1 MAGGRIT
8 GITIELN
15 ADANGFQK
23 SIKKIDGSLRQT
35 QASLKDVNK
44 LLRFNPGNTELLTQ
58 KQKYLKKAVDE
69 TREKLKDLRKA
80 AEKVTP
86 ESIGEEKYDA
96 LQREIV
102 ETESKLGNLEKKY
115 KNFGSVG
122 AQKIKAVG
130 DKMKALGDGMKD
142 VGGKLTK
149 YVTGPIAALGAGSMA
164 AWKEVDNALDIVTK
178 KTGASGDALAE
189 MQQQVRDIAT
199 SMPTTFEDAGTA
211 IGEVNTRFGLTGDAL
226 KDLSEDFLKFASIND
241 TDVNNSIDTIQS
253 AMAAFNTEV
262 EKAPAVLDPF
272 TAAGQQTGVPIE
284 ALAESV
290 KKNATARQEVGFC
303 REDSVMFLS
312 ELDKSGADSQTVL
325 AGLKGAL
332 KNATKAG
339 KPMNEALHDI
349 QDSLKNAASDTEAA
363 QLATELFG
371 SKAGAAIAEYVR
383 TGQLD
388 FESLGV
394 SMEEY
399 AGLVSQTYEETQDPM
414 DELTTAMNEMKDLGY
429 EIAESAAPIITE
441 AMSVLRDV
449 IKDLKEKWDG
459 LTPAQQE
466 AVVQFALAAAAIGPV
481 LVILGQVIG
490 VIGAI
495 ARAAPVMGAALAALS
510 GPGGIVIGIIAA
522 VIAIGVLLGQH
533 WDQVCAWAN
542 NLKEKVVGA
551 ISDMKQKVSDSIEG
565 VKAKFQEMKDK
576 VSNIMNM
583 VKTDISNKIQA
594 AKDKVTSVVNGM
606 KSSVTNT
613 ISGMKSSVTN
623 TISGMKSS
631 VTNTISGMKSAI
643 SSTFDSI
650 KSGIT
655 NKINAAKDAV
665 SNAIS
670 AIKGI
675 LSGSISFPHITLPHF
690 TVTGS
695 PPFGLGGHGSPP
707 HISVE
712 WYAKAMDKPYILDGA
727 TIFGAMG
734 GQLLGG
740 GEAGREVVMGEEMFN
755 QMTNMSRVETRLA
768 SIEGLLSQY
777 LPAGQ
782 RIIMDSGELV
792 GVVNRGLG
800 GLYG

>member
-1 MAGGRIT
+1 MAGRIA
-8 GITIELN
+8 GITIEIGGDTTKLQSSLKGV
-15 ADANGFQK
+15 DK
-23 SIKKIDGSLRQT
+23 SIRQT
-35 QASLKDVNK
+35 QSALKDVNRLLK
-44 LLRFNPGNTELLTQ
+44 LNPGNTELLTQ
-58 KQKYLKKAVDE
+58 KQRNLKKAINE
-69 TREKLKDLRKA
+69 TKDRLKELRKA
-80 AEKVTP
+80 SENVTP
-86 ESIGEEKYDA
+86 EDIGQEKYDA
-96 LQREIV
+96 LQREII
-102 ETESKLGNLEKKY
+102 ETEGKLRDLEGEYKK
-115 KNFGSVG
+115 FGSVG

-130 DKMKALGDGMKD
+130 DKMQKLGEGMKD

-149 YVTGPIAALGAGSMA
+149 YVTGPIVALGAGSMA

-178 KTGASGDALAE
+178 KTGASGDALEE

-199 SMPTTFEDAGTA
+199 SMPTTFENAGTA

-262 EKAPAVLDPF
+262 EKAPEVLDLF

-284 ALAESV
+284 ALAESI
-290 KKNATARQEVGFC
+290 KKNSTALQEMGFGL
-303 REDSVMFLS
+303 EDSVMFLA

-383 TGQLD
+383 NGQLD

-466 AVVQFALAAAAIGPV
+466 AVVKFALLAAAVGPV
-481 LVILGQVIG
+481 LLVLGQLVTVIG
-490 VIGAI
+490 SILTYAPVITAALGTVAGAFSWPVVAI
-495 ARAAPVMGAALAALS
+495 AALVAAC
-510 GPGGIVIGIIAA
+510 IW
-522 VIAIGVLLGQH
+522 LGQN
-533 WDQVCAWAN
+533 WDQVCEWAN

-594 AKDKVTSVVNGM
+594 AKDKVTSVVN
-606 KSSVTNT
+606 S
-613 ISGMKSSVTN
+613 
-623 TISGMKSS
+623 MKSS

-655 NKINAAKDAV
+655 SKINAAKDAV

-755 QMTNMSRVETRLA
+755 RMTNMSRVETRLA

>member
-1 MAGGRIT
+1 MAGRIA
-8 GITIELN
+8 GITIEIGGDTTKLQSSLKGV
-15 ADANGFQK
+15 DK
-23 SIKKIDGSLRQT
+23 SIRQT
-35 QASLKDVNK
+35 QSALKDVNK
-44 LLRFNPGNTELLTQ
+44 LLKLNPGNTELLTQ
-58 KQKYLKKAVDE
+58 KQRNLKKAINE
-69 TREKLKDLRKA
+69 TKDRLKELRKA
-80 AEKVTP
+80 SENVTP
-86 ESIGEEKYDA
+86 DSIGQEKYDA
-96 LQREIV
+96 LQREII
-102 ETESKLGNLEKKY
+102 ETEGKLRDLEGEY

-130 DKMKALGDGMKD
+130 DKMQKLGDGMKD

-149 YVTGPIAALGAGSMA
+149 YVTGPIMALGAGSMA

-178 KTGASGDALAE
+178 KTGASGDALEE

-226 KDLSEDFLKFASIND
+226 RNLSEDFLKFASIND

-262 EKAPAVLDPF
+262 EKAPEVLDLF

-284 ALAESV
+284 ALAESI
-290 KKNATARQEVGFC
+290 KKNSTALQEMGFGL
-303 REDSVMFLS
+303 EDSVMFLA

-383 TGQLD
+383 NGQLD

-481 LVILGQVIG
+481 LAILGEVIG
-490 VIGAI
+490 VLGFITN
-495 ARAAPVMGAALAALS
+495 AAPIMGAALAALS

-542 NLKEKVVGA
+542 NLKDKVVGA

-613 ISGMKSSVTN
+613 ISGMKS
-623 TISGMKSS
+623 
-631 VTNTISGMKSAI
+631 AI

-655 NKINAAKDAV
+655 SKINAAKDAV

-755 QMTNMSRVETRLA
+755 RMTNMSRVETRLA

>member
-1 MAGGRIT
+1 MAGRIA
-8 GITIELN
+8 GITIEIGGDTTKLQSSLKGV
-15 ADANGFQK
+15 DK
-23 SIKKIDGSLRQT
+23 SIRQT
-35 QASLKDVNK
+35 QSALKDVNK
-44 LLRFNPGNTELLTQ
+44 LLKLNPGNTELLTQ
-58 KQKYLKKAVDE
+58 KQRNLKKAINE
-69 TREKLKDLRKA
+69 TEDRLKELRKA
-80 AEKVTP
+80 SENVTP
-86 ESIGEEKYDA
+86 DSIGQDKYDA
-96 LQREIV
+96 LQREIID
-102 ETESKLGNLEKKY
+102 TENKLKSLEKEY
-115 KNFGSVG
+115 KDFGSVG

-130 DKMKALGDGMKD
+130 DKMQKLGDGMKD

-149 YVTGPIAALGAGSMA
+149 YVTGPIVALGAGSMA

-262 EKAPAVLDPF
+262 EKAPEVLDLF

-290 KKNATARQEVGFC
+290 KKNATALQEMGFGL
-303 REDSVMFLS
+303 EDSVMFLA

-332 KNATKAG
+332 KNATKEG

-383 TGQLD
+383 NGQLD

-449 IKDLKEKWDG
+449 IKDLKEKWDE

-495 ARAAPVMGAALAALS
+495 AKAAPVMGAALAALS

-533 WDQVCAWAN
+533 WDEVCAWAN
-542 NLKEKVVGA
+542 NLKEKVVGE
-551 ISDMKQKVSDSIEG
+551 ISDMKQKVSDSIER
-565 VKAKFQEMKDK
+565 VKAKFTEMKDK
-576 VSNIMNM
+576 ISNIMNM
-583 VKTDISNKIQA
+583 VKTDISNKITA
-594 AKDKVTSVVNGM
+594 AKNKVTSVVDAM
-606 KSSVTNT
+606 KSGVTNK
-613 ISGMKSSVTN
+613 IDA
-623 TISGMKSS
+623 
-631 VTNTISGMKSAI
+631 MKSAVTNKI
-643 SSTFDSI
+643 DTLKSGVTGKFNSMKSTVTNTFDSI
-650 KSGIT
+650 KNAVT
-655 NKINAAKDAV
+655 DKINAAKDAV

-755 QMTNMSRVETRLA
+755 RMTNMNRVETRLA

>member
-35 QASLKDVNK
+35 QATLKDVNM

-86 ESIGEEKYDA
+86 DSIGEEKYDA

-102 ETESKLGNLEKKY
+102 ETESKLKNLEGKY
-115 KNFGSVG
+115 RDFGSVG

-149 YVTGPIAALGAGSMA
+149 YVTGPIMALGAGSFA
-164 AWKEVDNALDIVTK
+164 AWQEIDSALDTVTK
-178 KTGASGDALAE
+178 KTGATGDALEE
-189 MQQQVRDIAT
+189 MHGIVRDVAT
-199 SMPTTFEDAGTA
+199 SMPVAFEDVGVAV
-211 IGEVNTRFGLTGDAL
+211 GEVNTRFGVTGTQLDELTRQ
-226 KDLSEDFLKFASIND
+226 FLKFADLNE
-241 TDVNNSIDTIQS
+241 TDVNSSIDSVQS
-253 AMAAFNTEV
+253 AMAAFGLT
-262 EKAPAVLDPF
+262 ADDASLVLDAF
-272 TAAGQQTGVPIE
+272 NVAGQNTGVSVE
-284 ALAESV
+284 QLAE
-290 KKNATARQEVGFC
+290 KLKQNAVALQEMGFSLT
-303 REDSVMFLS
+303 DSAMFMA
-312 ELDKSGADSQTVL
+312 ELDKAGVDTSTVL
-325 AGLKGAL
+325 TGLKAAL
-332 KNATKAG
+332 KNATKEG
-339 KPMNEALHDI
+339 KPMSEALSEI
-349 QDSLKNAASDTEAA
+349 QSGLKNAKTDTEAA
-363 QLATELFG
+363 QLATDLFG
-371 SKAGAAIAEYVR
+371 TRAGAAISEYVR
-383 TGQLD
+383 NGQLD
-388 FESLGV
+388 FESLGTTL
-394 SMEEY
+394 EDY
-399 AGLVSQTYEETQDPM
+399 AGNVSTTFEETQDPA
-414 DELTTAMNEMKDLGY
+414 DEFKTVMNEIKELGF
-429 EIAESAAPIITE
+429 EIAEDVMPVVKDVLTQLKDTIEQLKSKWEELSPEQQKMILDFVMLAAVVGPII
-441 AMSVLRDV
+441 M
-449 IKDLKEKWDG
+449 
-459 LTPAQQE
+459 
-466 AVVQFALAAAAIGPV
+466 
-481 LVILGQVIG
+481 ILGQVVS
-490 VIGAI
+490 VISAI
-495 ARAAPVMGAALAALS
+495 ASAAPLMGAALAALS
-510 GPGGIVIGIIAA
+510 GPGAIVIGIIAA

-533 WDQVCAWAN
+533 WDEVCAWAN
-542 NLKEKVVGA
+542 NLKEKVSSA

-565 VKAKFQEMKDK
+565 VKAKFSEMKDK

-583 VKTDISNKIQA
+583 VKTDISNKIEA
-594 AKDKVTSVVNGM
+594 AKAKVTSVVNAM
-606 KSSVTNT
+606 KSGVTNT
-613 ISGMKSSVTN
+613 MNGMR
-623 TISGMKSS
+623 
-631 VTNTISGMKSAI
+631 SAI
-643 SSTFDSI
+643 SSTFESI
-650 KSGIT
+650 KSGIS
-655 NKINAAKDAV
+655 NKINAAKSAV
-665 SNAIS
+665 SNAMS
-670 AIKGI
+670 AIRGL

-707 HISVE
+707 HISVS

-755 QMTNMSRVETRLA
+755 RMTNMSRVETRLA

-782 RIIMDSGELV
+782 RIVMDSGELV